1 MIGVLF
7 QNMLERLQGSPWIVL
22 FKGKLALTESC
33 VLILRIVSQRLF
45 GESFG
50 VLMIAAKERV
60 QDGISGCQPR
70 LIRFRKVSAIGLRR
84 YVVMSGQI
92 QNQPACPRNRSLKEQ
107 PGHLGNIVV
116 TDNPQGHKAASEN
129 DLAGPQ
135 EGS

>member
-50 VLMIAAKERV
+50 VLMIAAKDVALRLEPPTFPGKRRPRATNSWRFPGRSARCRS
-60 QDGISGCQPR
+60 DRPSGR
-70 LIRFRKVSAIGLRR
+70 LL
-84 YVVMSGQI
+84 VVRPPMGVGQ
-92 QNQPACPRNRSLKEQ
+92 
-107 PGHLGNIVV
+107 
-116 TDNPQGHKAASEN
+116 
-129 DLAGPQ
+129 
-135 EGS
+135 